1 MKRRLANPGLSPAVL
16 ALLLLVLGRRAG
28 AQSLA
33 ALESRPLVLGL
44 EAAVRLALEA
54 SPSLEGA
61 EAALEAA
68 DARRDAAS
76 RLRLPSVLASAAYSH
91 AGPVEPGVLAIDL
104 GAPAGVKS
112 VALPEALQDSTS
124 FRIVL
129 QQPLYTGGRL
139 ASGLAQAEA
148 GRAAALAEAAAKRRD
163 VAAAAERAWWGLVLA
178 SESEAAVAE
187 NLLAVRAHRAD
198 AERRLAEGTATKSE
212 LLSWRMQEVE
222 ASVRARSADAD
233 RAAARARLNVL
244 LGRPWDAPLEAAEE
258 PTMAADGS
266 AAEPTRAAAEST
278 GAAAAA
284 APEGEASCPDGGA
297 GESGLLAT
305 ALGSR
310 PELAA
315 ARARVEAREA
325 AVGVARSA
333 LLPALHLTAS
343 AAYADPNPKA
353 FPQRPGF
360 ELLWDIGLVA
370 SLDLGRLPFARSQV
384 EEARAQAREA
394 RGALAQAQDGVAL
407 ELALAGLE
415 LEKAR
420 DRLESS
426 SAAVA
431 LAEENRRVQ
440 EERFAAGIALASELA
455 DAESA
460 LLLAR
465 LDGTRSRVAWEL
477 ARAALRD
484 AAGGTR

>member
-1 MKRRLANPGLSPAVL
+1 
-16 ALLLLVLGRRAG
+16 
-28 AQSLA
+28 
-33 ALESRPLVLGL
+33 
-44 EAAVRLALEA
+44 
-54 SPSLEGA
+54 
-61 EAALEAA
+61 
-68 DARRDAAS
+68 
-76 RLRLPSVLASAAYSH
+76 
-91 AGPVEPGVLAIDL
+91 
-104 GAPAGVKS
+104 
-112 VALPEALQDSTS
+112 
-124 FRIVL
+124 
-129 QQPLYTGGRL
+129 
-139 ASGLAQAEA
+139 
-148 GRAAALAEAAAKRRD
+148 
-163 VAAAAERAWWGLVLA
+163 VLA

-187 NLLAVRAHRAD
+187 NLLAVRSHRAD

-222 ASVRARSADAD
+222 ASVRTRSADAD

-244 LGRPWDAPLEAAEE
+244 LGRSWDAPLETAEE

>member
-1 MKRRLANPGLSPAVL
+1 MKRRVAIPGLRPAVL
-16 ALLLLVLGRRAG
+16 ALLLALGGRTG
-28 AQSLA
+28 AQAPA
-33 ALESRPLVLGL
+33 ALESQPLVLGL
-44 EAAVRLALEA
+44 GAAVRLALGA
-54 SPSLEGA
+54 SPSLAGA

-76 RLRLPSVLASAAYSH
+76 RLRLPSALASASYSH
-91 AGPVEPGVLAIDL
+91 SGPVEPGVLAIDL

-112 VALPEALQDSTS
+112 VALPEALKDSTS
-124 FRIVL
+124 FRIAL

-148 GRAAALAEAAAKRRD
+148 GRAAALAEAAARRRD

-187 NLLAVRAHRAD
+187 NLLAVRSHRAD

-222 ASVRARSADAD
+222 ASVRTRSADAD

-258 PTMAADGS
+258 PTMAAAGA
-266 AAEPTRAAAEST
+266 AAEPT

-284 APEGEASCPDGGA
+284 APAGEASVPDGSA
-297 GESGLLAT
+297 GEADLLAA
-305 ALGSR
+305 ALASR

-325 AVGVARSA
+325 AVGAARSA
-333 LLPALHLTAS
+333 LLPSLHLTAS

-360 ELLWDIGLVA
+360 ELLWDVGLVA
-370 SLDLGRLPFARSQV
+370 SLDLGRLPFARAQA

-394 RGALAQAQDGVAL
+394 RGALALAKDGVAL

-420 DRLESS
+420 GRLEAS

-460 LLLAR
+460 LLQAR
-465 LDGTRSRVAWEL
+465 LDGTRYRVAWEL

>member
-1 MKRRLANPGLSPAVL
+1 MKRRVANPGPGPAFL
-16 ALLLLVLGRRAG
+16 ALLLVLVGRAG
-28 AQSLA
+28 AQA
-33 ALESRPLVLGL
+33 PVPRESQPLVLGL
-44 EAAVRLALEA
+44 GAAVRLALEA

-91 AGPVEPGVLAIDL
+91 AGPVEPGVLDV
-104 GAPAGVKS
+104 GPQK

-148 GRAAALAEAAAKRRD
+148 GRAAALAEAAARRRD

-222 ASVRARSADAD
+222 ASVRTRSADAD

-244 LGRPWDAPLEAAEE
+244 LGRSWDAPLETAEE

>member
-124 FRIVL
+124 FRIAL

-178 SESEAAVAE
+178 AESEAAVAE

-244 LGRPWDAPLEAAEE
+244 IGRPWDAPLEAAEE
-258 PTMAADGS
+258 
-266 AAEPTRAAAEST
+266 AAEEAATAEGAVEPT

-284 APEGEASCPDGGA
+284 PPAGEASRPDGSA
-297 GESGLLAT
+297 GEAGLLAA

-325 AVGVARSA
+325 AIGAARSA
-333 LLPALHLTAS
+333 LLPSLHLTAS

-360 ELLWDIGLVA
+360 ELLWDVGLVA
-370 SLDLGRLPFARSQV
+370 SLDLGRLPFARAQV

-394 RGALAQAQDGVAL
+394 RGALAQARDGVAL

-420 DRLESS
+420 GRLEAS

-431 LAEENRRVQ
+431 LAQENRRVQ

-460 LLLAR
+460 LLQAR

>member
-91 AGPVEPGVLAIDL
+91 AGPVEPGVLDV
-104 GAPAGVKS
+104 GPQK

-124 FRIVL
+124 FRLAL

-148 GRAAALAEAAAKRRD
+148 GRAAALAEAAARRRD

-187 NLLAVRAHRAD
+187 NLLAVRSHRAD

-266 AAEPTRAAAEST
+266 AVEPTRAAAESA
-278 GAAAAA
+278 GAAAAAAAA
-284 APEGEASCPDGGA
+284 APEGEASRPDGGA